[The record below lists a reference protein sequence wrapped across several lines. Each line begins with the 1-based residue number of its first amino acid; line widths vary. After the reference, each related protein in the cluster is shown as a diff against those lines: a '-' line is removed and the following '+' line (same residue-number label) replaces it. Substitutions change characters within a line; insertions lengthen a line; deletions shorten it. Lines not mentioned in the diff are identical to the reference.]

1 MAGMLKR
8 FCRSAGVLTVVVV
21 ILAFLWE
28 LDNPSTGYE
37 RAVHTFATAM
47 ENGDYE
53 TLITV
58 YPKIPGKPDFWR
70 AVSGKANYF
79 VKSYDGYTW
88 KFDFT
93 FIANEASPH
102 NDYFTTNNH
111 WIIDVTDFEK
121 GQWKVV
127 SIGPVIYYE

>member
-1 MAGMLKR
+1 MAGMMKR
-8 FCRSAGVLTVVVV
+8 FLRSAGFLAVVVV

-28 LDNPSTGYE
+28 LDNPSEGYE

-53 TLITV
+53 TLV
-58 YPKIPGKPDFWR
+58 KVCPLIPGKPDFWR

-88 KFDFT
+88 KYEYT
-93 FIANEASPH
+93 FIANEA
-102 NDYFTTNNH
+102 
-111 WIIDVTDFEK
+111 
-121 GQWKVV
+121 
-127 SIGPVIYYE
+127 